1 MDKGSG
7 RGSEE
12 ASGKRRRKRRAPM
25 KADAASLRRWAL
37 RYLDR
42 YAASASHLRRLMD
55 RKIAASARA
64 HGTEPEAARAQADTL
79 LTELIAAGILNDRA
93 HAEQQAGAL
102 RRRGLSRQAV
112 IARLA
117 AKGLD
122 SDDIQSALGEID
134 APSEDPDLE
143 AAVRYVRRRR
153 LGAYRRP
160 EERLDRRDRDLA
172 ALARQGF
179 GHELAREVIDS
190 DDPEALVDDLTG

>member
-1 MDKGSG
+1 MNEGSG
-7 RGSEE
+7 RGGAA

-64 HGTEPEAARAQADTL
+64 HGTEPEAAQAQADAL

-102 RRRGLSRQAV
+102 RRRGLSRKAV

-122 SDDIQSALGEID
+122 GDDIQSALDEID

-143 AAVRYVRRRR
+143 AAVRYARRRR

-160 EERLDRRDRDLA
+160 EERPDRRDRDLA

-179 GHELAREVIDS
+179 DRELARAVIDS
-190 DDPEALVDDLTG
+190 DDPEALVDDLTD

>member
-1 MDKGSG
+1 MNQGSG
-7 RGSEE
+7 GGGAE

-42 YAASASHLRRLMD
+42 YAASASRLRRLMD

-64 HGTEPEAARAQADTL
+64 HGTEPEAARAQADAL

-102 RRRGLSRQAV
+102 RRRGLSRKAV

-122 SDDIQSALGEID
+122 GDDIQSALGEID

-143 AAVRYVRRRR
+143 AAVRYARRRR

-160 EERLDRRDRDLA
+160 EERPDRRDRDLA

-179 GHELAREVIDS
+179 DHELARKVIDS
-190 DDPEALVDDLTG
+190 DDPEALVDDLTD